1 MAKEPAARQTANIL
15 IAEDEKAL
23 RRLTTDICS
32 GVGHRVKEA
41 ADGAQ
46 AIEQLKAER
55 PDVVLLDIKMPNVD
69 GWGVLDYVRTM
80 EDPPPVI
87 LVTGVAEV
95 VPPGDLNAYV
105 AGIVTKPF
113 AVTQLLKTIELA
125 LSRPPRLRSPEARK
139 EPRRT
144 FVVQTTLLS
153 EAGQPLAIGH
163 IEELSPRGFRL
174 DISIRVQEGDS
185 IRVAF
190 QIPGRE
196 QSVDLKGRV
205 KWRDAGTLGAEIEDV
220 SEADA
225 ALLRQLLHD

>member
-1 MAKEPAARQTANIL
+1 MARDPEGRTADLL
-15 IAEDEKAL
+15 IAEDEASI
-23 RRLTTDICS
+23 RRLTTDICTS
-32 GVGHRVKEA
+32 AGHRVTQA

-46 AIEQLKAER
+46 AIERLKAAR
-55 PDVVLLDIKMPNVD
+55 PDAVLLDIKMPNVD

-80 EDPPPVI
+80 ADPPPVI
-87 LVTGVAEV
+87 LVTGVTEV
-95 VPPGDLNAYV
+95 VPPGQLNAYV

-125 LSRPPRLRSPEARK
+125 LSRPLGSRTPEARR

-174 DISIRVQEGDS
+174 DLSIVVREGDA

-190 QIPGRE
+190 QVPGRE
-196 QSVDLKGRV
+196 QSVELKGRV
-205 KWRDAGTLGAEIEDV
+205 KWRDAGMLGAEIEDV
-220 SEADA
+220 SETDA
-225 ALLRQLLHD
+225 ALLRELLHD